1 MQGPGTDQRRKRP
14 RYHHVSEARWPE
26 HCGARGLVADPNG
39 PCLEIKKKSRVTT
52 VRRMP
57 SVPPTKELDW
67 REIAHDCEELLYA
80 SELPDSIASPLA
92 MDRGPFGGAS
102 LLPSRT
108 LEVVAEPGSSIS
120 SGTFSSPSRLA
131 NETLPA
137 RRADR
142 DQGHEPVERRESEP
156 QLPQSSAERSIHQLA
171 DPGTDPLECAGST
184 RVADVHADVKLNG
197 MPLDGMVTPRR
208 DIVHLKLHSLQK
220 GSRLSLSL
228 SPAAKWPRKDS
239 SPSPAHEPLRVAVPV
254 AAPSHAQ
261 SKAKAV
267 AVSFASI
274 IDNPAPPGGLDVSR
288 PSVGAAHAGVS
299 DGAAAEDVVEEEYS
313 TSDDSDC
320 EPWPC
325 ELSSVPASVAVVA
338 ELHVSH
344 AAAAMHRKEHRQLV
358 TSREA
363 RRWSTQYQFKFE
375 KALLETHAPVSPH
388 PPHSLRSQHSLQG
401 DLRHILHQWNQLRQ
415 LPRSHAPP
423 HKLQPDL
430 WRCDTGCMRT
440 LWQAQTERIMA
451 RSRTRM
457 SMRRA
462 TPKAL

>member
-1 MQGPGTDQRRKRP
+1 
-14 RYHHVSEARWPE
+14 
-26 HCGARGLVADPNG
+26 
-39 PCLEIKKKSRVTT
+39 
-52 VRRMP
+52 MP
-57 SVPPTKELDW
+57 SVTKELDW

-108 LEVVAEPGSSIS
+108 VEVVAEPGSSIS

-142 DQGHEPVERRESEP
+142 DQGHEPVERGESEP

-171 DPGTDPLECAGST
+171 DLDTHPLEYEGST

-239 SPSPAHEPLRVAVPV
+239 SPSSAHEPLRVAVPV

-274 IDNPAPPGGLDVSR
+274 IDNPAAPGGSDVSR

-388 PPHSLRSQHSLQG
+388 PPHSLRSPHSLQG

-415 LPRSHAPP
+415 LPRSHALP
-423 HKLQPDL
+423 HKCKRQPDL

-440 LWQAQTERIMA
+440 LWQAQTERITA
-451 RSRTRM
+451 RSR
-457 SMRRA
+457 MR
-462 TPKAL
+462 